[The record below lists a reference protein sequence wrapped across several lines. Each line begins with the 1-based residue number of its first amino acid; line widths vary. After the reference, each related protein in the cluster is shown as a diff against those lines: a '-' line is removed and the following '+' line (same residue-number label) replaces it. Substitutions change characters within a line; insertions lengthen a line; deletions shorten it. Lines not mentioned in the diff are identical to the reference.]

1 MQAGIVSRT
10 GAGVDDLPR
19 LRMINSPA
27 GSIGRMLIDQ
37 LLSEK
42 EIHPDQIYGNSNE
55 VKTENAVVSAVRN
68 GIVDAGISS
77 SALAAEAG
85 LSFIPLICESHVLVI
100 RKESLEDE
108 RIQTLLHMVQS
119 PEFKQSL
126 QGRYTTTWTGRIS
139 SFPLELPQVTISSD
153 EGIPQ
158 P

>member
-1 MQAGIVSRT
+1 
-10 GAGVDDLPR
+10 
-19 LRMINSPA
+19 
-27 GSIGRMLIDQ
+27 ML
-37 LLSEK
+37 
-42 EIHPDQIYGNSNE
+42 HPDQIYGNSNE
-55 VKTENAVVSAVRN
+55 VKTENAVVSAVSN

-85 LSFIPLICESHVLVI
+85 LSFVPLIYESHVVVI

-108 RIQTLLHMVQS
+108 RIMTLMHVVQS

-139 SFPLELPQVTISSD
+139 GFTPVNPPRETISSD